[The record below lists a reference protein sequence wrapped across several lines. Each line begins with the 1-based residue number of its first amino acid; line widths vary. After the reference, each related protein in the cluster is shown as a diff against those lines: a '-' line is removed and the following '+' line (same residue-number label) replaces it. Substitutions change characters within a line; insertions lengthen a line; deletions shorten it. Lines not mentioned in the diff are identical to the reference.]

1 MVNEVREVQP
11 EKVSSP
17 MKVTEEG
24 MLTEDTPLQPWKF
37 RVPPDMT
44 GLEDDVHPGKACTP
58 MEVTEE
64 GMATEAREEQ
74 PAKAPAPMDVTE
86 EGMATEIREVQPWKA

>member
-44 GLEDDVHPGKACTP
+44 ELEDVQPWKASRP

-64 GMATEAREEQ
+64 GMVTEAREEQ
-74 PAKAPAPMDVTE
+74 PRKA
-86 EGMATEIREVQPWKA
+86 